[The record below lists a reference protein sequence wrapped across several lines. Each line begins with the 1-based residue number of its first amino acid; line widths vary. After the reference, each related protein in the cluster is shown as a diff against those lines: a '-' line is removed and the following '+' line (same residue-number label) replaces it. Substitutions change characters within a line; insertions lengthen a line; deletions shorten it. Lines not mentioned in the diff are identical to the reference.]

1 MVVKVEQ
8 HVMIIIS
15 DTAKEHLSFIDRLD
29 QRLLNFSDETNATIR
44 ADFEASRRL
53 LLASLKTQEM
63 TFNCLCDGCSTSCC
77 QRCGGTDFQGHV
89 VLPSFARW
97 WCLFLQDSSA
107 EEEMLLLEALDMYGF
122 GNWND
127 VADNIGT
134 KSNLSDLSHF
144 SGKNKEELLAME
156 KGNHVKKGLLLNDL
170 NHNLCRF
177 FMLELVTLF
186 CSMNLKTC
194 YVTEW
199 LR

>member
-89 VLPSFARW
+89 VLPSFARCW
-97 WCLFLQDSSA
+97 NKLLLTCSMCFNQLCLSITSLMKDNLSFPLICPDSSA

-134 KSNLSDLSHF
+134 KSNLSVLTTIV
-144 SGKNKEELLAME
+144 LY
-156 KGNHVKKGLLLNDL
+156 
-170 NHNLCRF
+170 
-177 FMLELVTLF
+177 T
-186 CSMNLKTC
+186 
-194 YVTEW
+194 
-199 LR
+199 